1 MRETFEIKGVE
12 IIIDY
17 NEKMM
22 DREKVLSF
30 LKDGVKSLNKF
41 YEMEDAF
48 DILNEPEVIRKLFL
62 SDISITKTLD
72 LTNYTSFCKYL
83 GEDLEKMLFNTFGIT
98 IEKRVSG
105 DTYELRGSKKGF
117 SLLKDFL

>member
-1 MRETFEIKGVE
+1 MKETFEIKGVE
-12 IIIDY
+12 IIIEY
-17 NEKMM
+17 NEKIM
-22 DREKVLSF
+22 DRKCVLSF
-30 LKDGVKSLNKF
+30 LKNGTKSLNKF

-48 DILNEPEVIRKLFL
+48 DIVNEPEVIRKLFL
-62 SDISITKTLD
+62 SDSSITEIAD
-72 LTNYTSFCKYL
+72 LTKYISFCEYL
-83 GEDLEKMLFNTFGIT
+83 GEDFEKMLFNTFGIT

>member
-1 MRETFEIKGVE
+1 MKETFEIKGVE
-12 IIIDY
+12 IIIEY
-17 NEKMM
+17 NERIM
-22 DREKVLSF
+22 DRKRVLSF

-62 SDISITKTLD
+62 SDTSITKTVD
-72 LTNYTSFCKYL
+72 LTNYATFCKYL
-83 GEDLEKMLFNTFGIT
+83 GEDFEKMLFNTFGIT
-98 IEKRVSG
+98 IEKRISG
-105 DTYELRGSKKGF
+105 NMYEVRGSKKGF

>member
-1 MRETFEIKGVE
+1 MIETFKLKGVD

-17 NEKMM
+17 NEHMM
-22 DREKVLSF
+22 DRKRVLSF

-48 DILNEPEVIRKLFL
+48 DIVNEPEVIRKLFL
-62 SDISITKTLD
+62 SGDSTTKTVD
-72 LTNYTSFCKYL
+72 LTNYIGFCEWL
-83 GEDLEKMLFNTFGIT
+83 GRDLEEMIFNGFGIT
-98 IEKRVSG
+98 IEKHISG
-105 DTYELRGSKKGF
+105 NTYELRGSKKSF

>member
-1 MRETFEIKGVE
+1 MKETFEIKGVE

-17 NEKMM
+17 NEHMM
-22 DREKVLSF
+22 DRKDVLSF

-62 SDISITKTLD
+62 SDTSITKTVD
-72 LTNYTSFCKYL
+72 LTNYASFCKYL
-83 GEDLEKMLFNTFGIT
+83 GEDFEKMLFNTFGIT
-98 IEKRVSG
+98 IEKRISG
-105 DTYELRGSKKGF
+105 NTYEVRGSKKGF

>member
-1 MRETFEIKGVE
+1 MIETFEIKGVG
-12 IIIDY
+12 ITVDY
-17 NEKMM
+17 NERIM
-22 DREKVLSF
+22 DHKDVLSF

-62 SDISITKTLD
+62 SGPSITKTVD
-72 LTNYTSFCKYL
+72 LTNYAGFCKWL
-83 GEDLEKMLFNTFGIT
+83 GRSLEEMLFNSFGIT
-98 IEKRVSG
+98 VEKHVSG
-105 DTYELRGSKKGF
+105 NTYELRGSKKGF

>member
-1 MRETFEIKGVE
+1 MIETFEMKGVG
-12 IIIDY
+12 ITIDY
-17 NEKMM
+17 NENIM
-22 DREKVLSF
+22 DRKDVLSF

-62 SDISITKTLD
+62 NGPSITKTVD
-72 LTNYTSFCKYL
+72 LTKYIGFCEWL
-83 GEDLEKMLFNTFGIT
+83 GRDLKEMLYNGFGIT
-98 IEKRVSG
+98 VEKHVSG

-117 SLLKDFL
+117 SLLKEFL

>member
-1 MRETFEIKGVE
+1 
-12 IIIDY
+12 
-17 NEKMM
+17 
-22 DREKVLSF
+22 
-30 LKDGVKSLNKF
+30 
-41 YEMEDAF
+41 MEDAF

-62 SDISITKTLD
+62 SDTSITKTLD